1 MAYYQNSSS
10 GYDSHHPSPI
20 PPHSPQYNNHD
31 YYNNSY
37 AMQHM
42 PAYDD
47 GHYHDGP
54 MVATDD
60 GYGVKKQNNGYQHL
74 NDGPVLYTEYKEER
88 QSCCDKVCCGC
99 CTCFPRWLRWLCCI
113 LFFIIVALAIAV
125 GVLAALFKVPEV
137 EFKGIQGDPTFSLS
151 GTSANISF
159 TFDISVNNQNV
170 EGITFDK
177 IVANAYYPGYPDYV
191 IGTGEKDNVEIAS
204 KATTEILFPFH
215 ISLNVTDSTMQ
226 AILFDLVKKCGL
238 TGSSSGSQVTID
250 YKVTPTLKIIGIP
263 ISVTI
268 SQSANLPCDQTS
280 IPDLSNIPA
289 LASSALSGGGLPT
302 SIVNSLP
309 TGL

>member
-1 MAYYQNSSS
+1 MALIAIWLCSRVLLVIPVTGSYKRNIKCYTDGEEIDNDLLQYFFSFSSFLQFFMAYYQNSSS

-113 LFFIIVALAIAV
+113 LFFIIVALAIVV

-177 IVANAYYPGYPDYV
+177 IVANV
-191 IGTGEKDNVEIAS
+191 R
-204 KATTEILFPFH
+204 
-215 ISLNVTDSTMQ
+215 
-226 AILFDLVKKCGL
+226 
-238 TGSSSGSQVTID
+238 
-250 YKVTPTLKIIGIP
+250 
-263 ISVTI
+263 
-268 SQSANLPCDQTS
+268 
-280 IPDLSNIPA
+280 
-289 LASSALSGGGLPT
+289 
-302 SIVNSLP
+302 
-309 TGL
+309 